1 MKSFLPEIAN
11 FMLCFLCKRTMKQVT
26 QFQGTQA
33 TCIATLPYRRLDREA
48 LLQGTDIL
56 VQKYCPF

>member
-1 MKSFLPEIAN
+1 
-11 FMLCFLCKRTMKQVT
+11 MKQVT

-33 TCIATLPYRRLDREA
+33 NCIATLPLRRLDREA